1 MAHQLIFTS
10 SVRGIKP
17 GASGYCT
24 VLRSPGIRP
33 SIERALEGL
42 SVFEHIARNVN
53 GSVQSLRHIE
63 LRGVTYY
70 VLSRVSDAGM
80 DYTGRTNFLAHYLV
94 FEANEL
100 PAVSPVDLLLNW
112 GGWCDS
118 WSGEPREE
126 AVDASS
132 FSSVAR
138 IQAPATLWQQ
148 QPCGVSPAALLAT
161 GADMKVLIQSLSL
174 SSAELLQ
181 LIGEA
186 FAIRTQLGHDAFT
199 GWQTSFAVGL
209 ASDSHAKDFTWIG
222 AYWAVEATLL
232 RQRELIDVAATQVN
246 AAAVDA
252 KALAI
257 ATTGRYV
264 EPPKPIQLTHSPA
277 MRGVVDQALQE
288 QASASSNHTRGARN
302 PVIRR
307 QSSKGGIAKPSKKR
321 SKLPIYAVLC
331 LVLSVPVG
339 WFGYN
344 VWQERQLKD
353 QYTRIVEDM
362 VKLVEGDNVT
372 PGQAKNMLNKLAKS
386 DPHANGDGGDYIK
399 LNSELIDEASSYED
413 AFTVLSDLA
422 NPSEDVNTQ
431 VAAVSSSDDVIPQ
444 KVENQKVDS
453 ATHTVANLEASIDE
467 PSVDEPEVSHEEPSV
482 EVFAM
487 QDLKVYFVKV
497 GHTYPQSAR
506 ALDPDVPVI
515 VMRDF
520 LSKHTPLTESDF
532 VEKASYIRIAKE
544 LKIELGD
551 QPIIIVNKNNQFDS
565 SAKGIAV
572 LTKTDVGGH
581 ELFLVYPER
590 GSYCLKSEF
599 ELKSPFS
606 AKKTFDHFNGIFDL
620 TAFGGKHE
628 LILLDEDKKYEQL
641 DVDPGD
647 PSSFVGDQMVE
658 AAMMEYE
665 LTKKDVSMDLVES
678 KLASEVREIIKAKI
692 EALKKP
698 VGKDEQHTAT
708 LDKPSKKE
716 EDFSSAISKLKELME
731 LLKKDPGKVK
741 DMQANINKLY
751 ENDGV
756 DLSPSVS
763 GQEQRKNNTADDELR
778 NISNYISNEME
789 KVGWFALTHDLS
801 KVSYR
806 ESTRGNWKKK
816 SWQELSKEIERYVA
830 YNSEESKR
838 EQQKKERDAFSEDK
852 LKFSELEVR
861 GDKRPIAKFN
871 LKYPE

>member
-1 MAHQLIFTS
+1 VAHQLIFTS

-42 SVFEHIARNVN
+42 SVFEHIARNVG

-70 VLSRVSDAGM
+70 VLSRVSDAGK

-112 GGWCDS
+112 AGWCHT

-148 QPCGVSPAALLAT
+148 QSCGVSPAARLAA

-181 LIGEA
+181 LVGEA
-186 FAIRTQLGHDAFT
+186 FAIRAQLGQDASAN
-199 GWQTSFAVGL
+199 WKTSFAVGL

-222 AYWAVEATLL
+222 AYWEAASALL
-232 RQRELIDVAATQVN
+232 RQREVIDVAATQVN

-264 EPPKPIQLTHSPA
+264 EPPKPIQLTQDLA
-277 MRGVVDQALQE
+277 IRGVLDQALHE
-288 QASASSNHTRGARN
+288 QASVASNHTRGARN

-307 QSSKGGIAKPSKKR
+307 QSSKGGGAKPSKKR
-321 SKLPIYAVLC
+321 SKLPIYMG
-331 LVLSVPVG
+331 LSIALLTVVYLGGKEPYYKFKYVRALKEMKV
-339 WFGYN
+339 FITYAN
-344 VWQERQLKD
+344 EELDRQKSWEH
-353 QYTRIVEDM
+353 IE
-362 VKLVEGDNVT
+362 E
-372 PGQAKNMLNKLAKS
+372 LAKFNLTAQS
-386 DPHANGDGGDYIK
+386 DDRDDYEK
-399 LNSELIDEASSYED
+399 LNQVWTDSLLNSDSYQKAFEELRKYGGYSDESVAS
-413 AFTVLSDLA
+413 APALK
-422 NPSEDVNTQ
+422 SED
-431 VAAVSSSDDVIPQ
+431 
-444 KVENQKVDS
+444 ENKGLSEEIAEGPKVDS
-453 ATHTVANLEASIDE
+453 ATSSVMGIGYSADE
-467 PSVDEPEVSHEEPSV
+467 PLVNDPG
-482 EVFAM
+482 EVFNSSPAALPKEEFIFAI
-487 QDLKVYFVKV
+487 QDLKVYFSSVGKSFPKSANKLVKSSEV
-497 GHTYPQSAR
+497 F
-506 ALDPDVPVI
+506 

-532 VEKASYIRIAKE
+532 VEKASYIPHNRVLI
-544 LKIELGD
+544 LKGD

-572 LTKTDVGGH
+572 LTKTDYGGH

-606 AKKTFDHFNGIFDL
+606 AKKTLDHFKGIFDL

-628 LILLDEDKKYEQL
+628 LILYNGDKKCLQPE
-641 DVDPGD
+641 GD
-647 PSSFVGDQMVE
+647 PSAVSPFRRKMVE
-658 AAMMEYE
+658 AAIKEYK
-665 LTKKDVSMDLVES
+665 LTEKEVSMDLVER
-678 KLASEVREIIKAKI
+678 AVINEVAEIIKKHI
-692 EALKKP
+692 EALKMP
-698 VGKDEQHTAT
+698 DEKDVS
-708 LDKPSKKE
+708 L
-716 EDFSSAISKLKELME
+716 AISKLQELIK
-731 LLKKDPGKVK
+731 LLKDERGAIQNLSVRMKGLGDDVESSA
-741 DMQANINKLY
+741 DLAASDSDRNK
-751 ENDGV
+751 E
-756 DLSPSVS
+756 
-763 GQEQRKNNTADDELR
+763 RKAESELIYIR
-778 NISNYISNEME
+778 SKISNQMKETR
-789 KVGWFALTHDLS
+789 GFALTRDLERVTYWDS
-801 KVSYR
+801 EGSD
-806 ESTRGNWKKK
+806 WKEK

-861 GDKRPIAKFN
+861 GDQRPIAKFN
-871 LKYPE
+871 LKYSE